1 MAKLLKDTVIY
12 KIKTE
17 IEVEKF
23 IEDMKNQ
30 YDVIGYS
37 VTRKITKD
45 DEYFVV
51 KVNRFFAPE
60 KEV

>member
-51 KVNRFFAPE
+51 KVNRFFASE